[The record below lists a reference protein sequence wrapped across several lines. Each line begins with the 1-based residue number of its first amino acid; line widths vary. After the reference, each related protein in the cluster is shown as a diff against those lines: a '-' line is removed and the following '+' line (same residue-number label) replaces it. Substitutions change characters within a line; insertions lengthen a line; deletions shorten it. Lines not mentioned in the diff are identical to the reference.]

1 MRRIRK
7 KFKKP
12 RSPWNITK
20 IKDERSLLNE
30 YGLRRKKEMLI
41 AQDVLRNYRQRAR
54 VLIAEKD
61 KEKERI
67 LIEKMAK
74 IGLLSKKESTLDDI
88 LLELIL
94 PKIKWLS
101 IVAAA
106 YLAID
111 EIEKSLSTSDVNA
124 HRAVAYISA
133 TVSVLFIV
141 AITFLAIQLLNASVK
156 YFVETQARKT
166 SSKVNDALITLLNRL
181 TNSLIVFIALI
192 MVLGTFGV
200 NVSSLLVF
208 LGGSSV
214 AVALAAQDTLSNMI
228 AGFTIMIDRPFRV
241 GDRIKLPS
249 GEVGDVYEIGL
260 RSTKILDSDNNM
272 IINPNAELVKTKLVN
287 YSYPQNH
294 MRISVEVGVA
304 YGTDLDRAKKIMVDL
319 AKQHANLLSEPGPEA
334 FTTALGDS
342 AITIQL
348 IARTDDFRKRFR
360 TETELREQIYG
371 SFIKENIEIPFP
383 QRVIRTINP
392 PNHG

>member
-1 MRRIRK
+1 MLEQLRETLGHPLLYHSIVSVFIFAGMLLLGWIVK
-7 KFKKP
+7 KFLETAG
-12 RSPWNITK
+12 RK
-20 IKDERSLLNE
+20 IASRT
-30 YGLRRKKEMLI
+30 
-41 AQDVLRNYRQRAR
+41 Q
-54 VLIAEKD
+54 
-61 KEKERI
+61 
-67 LIEKMAK
+67 
-74 IGLLSKKESTLDDI
+74 STLDDI

-319 AKQHANLLSEPGPEA
+319 AKQHANLLAEPGPEA